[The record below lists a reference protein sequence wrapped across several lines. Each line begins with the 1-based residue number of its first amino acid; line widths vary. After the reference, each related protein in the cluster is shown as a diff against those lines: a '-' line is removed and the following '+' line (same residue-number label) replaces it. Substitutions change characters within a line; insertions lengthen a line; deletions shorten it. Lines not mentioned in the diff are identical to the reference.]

1 MRGRRLLILQYIITF
16 ALFATGSGFI
26 CVSCAVLTKSL
37 RRWVCA
43 KTIPVLHT
51 IAIFATIRPFCP
63 FCKVPVMT
71 FQMHKKAR
79 FIKFPNKVFSW
90 KREHKGNT
98 DFESGN
104 LCISSSNTPHLN
116 TFRQF
121 EKRSKEE
128 RRAIHIGYQR
138 TAVFFGC
145 TFHLEILLYNSK
157 IIQRHFGVTVRRG
170 NTTVVQ
176 LQPWSKLLGN

>member
-1 MRGRRLLILQYIITF
+1 MRGRRLLILYYIITF

-71 FQMHKKAR
+71 FQMQKSLVLLSFPTR
-79 FIKFPNKVFSW
+79 FFHG
-90 KREHKGNT
+90 EENT
-98 DFESGN
+98 GQYRF
-104 LCISSSNTPHLN
+104 
-116 TFRQF
+116 
-121 EKRSKEE
+121 
-128 RRAIHIGYQR
+128 
-138 TAVFFGC
+138 
-145 TFHLEILLYNSK
+145 
-157 IIQRHFGVTVRRG
+157 
-170 NTTVVQ
+170 
-176 LQPWSKLLGN
+176 

>member
-1 MRGRRLLILQYIITF
+1 MRGRRLLILYYIITF

-71 FQMHKKAR
+71 FQMQKSLVLLTQQG
-79 FIKFPNKVFSW
+79 FFME
-90 KREHKGNT
+90 KRTQGNT

-104 LCISSSNTPHLN
+104 LCISSSNTRHLN
-116 TFRQF
+116 TFKQF
-121 EKRSKEE
+121 EKRSREE
-128 RRAIHIGYQR
+128 WRAIHIGYQR
-138 TAVFFGC
+138 TAVFLGS
-145 TFHLEILLYNSK
+145 TLHLEILLYNSK

-170 NTTVVQ
+170 KTTVVQ

>member
-1 MRGRRLLILQYIITF
+1 ME
-16 ALFATGSGFI
+16 
-26 CVSCAVLTKSL
+26 
-37 RRWVCA
+37 
-43 KTIPVLHT
+43 
-51 IAIFATIRPFCP
+51 
-63 FCKVPVMT
+63 
-71 FQMHKKAR
+71 
-79 FIKFPNKVFSW
+79 
-90 KREHKGNT
+90 KRTQGNT

-145 TFHLEILLYNSK
+145 TFHVEILLHNSK

-170 NTTVVQ
+170 KTTVVQ